1 MNTTFDASQVERAKR
16 LKDGDMSVWDV
27 FETKMM
33 DDAVEASSEILKAL
47 ASYPPTANMVGLY
60 AALAL
65 ASALG
70 SVLHSI
76 HAEHLAKGGKDPN
89 EVQYL
94 FMTAQKM
101 IVGGWNAFDPDLA
114 G

>member
-16 LKDGDMSVWDV
+16 LKGGDMSVWDV

-47 ASYPPTANMVGLY
+47 SSYPPTANMVGLY
-60 AALAL
+60 ATMAL

-70 SVLHSI
+70 SVMHSV
-76 HAEHLAKGGKDPN
+76 HAEYLVKSGDDPQK
-89 EVQYL
+89 VQYL
-94 FMTAQKM
+94 FDMIQKM
-101 IVGGWNAFDPDLA
+101 ILGGWNAFDPDLA